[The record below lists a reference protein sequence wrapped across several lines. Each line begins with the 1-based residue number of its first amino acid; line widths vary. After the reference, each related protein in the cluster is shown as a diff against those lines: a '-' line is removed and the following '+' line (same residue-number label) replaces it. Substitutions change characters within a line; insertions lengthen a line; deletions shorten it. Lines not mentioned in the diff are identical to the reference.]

1 VEKGQPVVNFLD
13 SAECPFADDVPNC
26 FHLGDDMVF
35 ARSPWVPVIIEGV
48 RGADVT

>member
-1 VEKGQPVVNFLD
+1 MVNFLD